1 MRHRLAAATLG
12 LAALSGAAA
21 ADVRLLEAGIIC
33 PREARGELIEA
44 PGTEAGHIR
53 RIEEGLVFDLP
64 DRIVPAM
71 DDLSFGFRTALKP
84 GAPPRAVTVVVTHPP
99 MGPRG
104 VEREE
109 WEDVIGIGTNSLN
122 LFTFEED
129 YEKVPG
135 PWAFSI
141 EIDGVPVVT
150 VPFEVTAGTGRGR
163 VEQACFQFLS

>member
-1 MRHRLAAATLG
+1 MRHRLT
-12 LAALSGAAA
+12 AALIPLLFCAAA
-21 ADVRLLEAGIIC
+21 AQAQVRLVEAGIIC

-53 RIEEGLVFDLP
+53 RIEEGMSFDLL
-64 DRIVPAM
+64 DRIVPTM

-84 GAPPRAVTVVVTHPP
+84 GATTRDVTVVVTHPP

-109 WEDVIGIGTNSLN
+109 WDDVIEAGTESLN

-135 PWAFSI
+135 RWTFAI
-141 EIDGVPVVT
+141 EIDGEPVVT
-150 VPFEVTAGTGRGR
+150 VPFEVTEDTGRGR